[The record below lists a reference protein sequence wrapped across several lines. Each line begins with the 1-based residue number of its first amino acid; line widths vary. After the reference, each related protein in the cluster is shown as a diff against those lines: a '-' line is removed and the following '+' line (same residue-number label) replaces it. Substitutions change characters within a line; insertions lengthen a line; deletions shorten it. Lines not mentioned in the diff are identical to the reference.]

1 MLNTLERVST
11 DQTVLSGRLELTQV
25 ITLFWLRLT
34 CTYINVHLSAMK
46 LLAICDPSRYS
57 RPPLDV
63 PTFYQHASLHPAIDF
78 FHIPV
83 KNVLEQSPHST
94 RVKVAPVSG
103 GLDYDTFLELG
114 ANADESHDLGAFDL
128 IFCRTLKPF
137 PQNYLKQLQ
146 RWEKQTQFV
155 NSPTGIEAQIEP
167 EFLAQVASAFTPDMI
182 VTQNWAEALAF
193 FERHHTIVAKQF
205 NSCGGRGVFKI
216 WWGNNRFKVDNFIL
230 GLQEFTDFSQV
241 FAYLQGATHKPLQF
255 VRYLTRVGAGD
266 KRVVVVNGEIYG
278 AYLRRSKSGHWINN
292 VSSDGEC
299 FLAEVTEAEREAVEG
314 TVEQYRCRG
323 LMTLGYDF
331 LQDEEGTWRISEI
344 NAGNI
349 GGFARLELLTGEPVM
364 DRFLAWLI
372 EFNQATCHTA
382 VA

>member
-1 MLNTLERVST
+1 
-11 DQTVLSGRLELTQV
+11 
-25 ITLFWLRLT
+25 
-34 CTYINVHLSAMK
+34 MK

-63 PTFYQHASLHPAIDF
+63 PTFYQRASLHPAIHF
-78 FHIPV
+78 RHSPV
-83 KNVLEQSPHST
+83 EHVLAQSRYSNT
-94 RVKVAPVSG
+94 VRVAPVEG
-103 GLDYDTFLELG
+103 NLDYDAFLTLG
-114 ANADESHDLGAFDL
+114 DNAHESHDLSAFDL
-128 IFCRTLKPF
+128 VFCRTLKPF

-146 RWEKQTQFV
+146 RWEQYTRFV

-167 EFLAQVASAFTPDMI
+167 KFLSQVASAFTPEMI
-182 VTQNWAEALAF
+182 VTQNWAKALAF
-193 FERHHTIVAKQF
+193 FERHHTVVAKQF

-216 WWGNNRFKVDNFIL
+216 WYENNRFKVDNFSI
-230 GLQEFTDFSQV
+230 GLQEFANFSQA
-241 FAYLQGATHKPLQF
+241 FTYLQGTTHKPLQF
-255 VRYLTRVGAGD
+255 VRYLSRVGAGD

-278 AYLRRSKSGHWINN
+278 AYVRRSKSGHWINN

-299 FLAEVTEAEREAVEG
+299 FLADVTKAEREAIDG
-314 TVEQYRCRG
+314 TVEHYRRRG

-331 LQDEEGTWRISEI
+331 LQDEDGTWRISEI

-364 DRFLAWLI
+364 DRFLNWLI
-372 EFNQATCHTA
+372 EFTESNRRPA

>member
-1 MLNTLERVST
+1 
-11 DQTVLSGRLELTQV
+11 
-25 ITLFWLRLT
+25 
-34 CTYINVHLSAMK
+34 MK

-63 PTFYQHASLHPAIDF
+63 PTFYQRASLHSAIDF

-83 KNVLEQSPHST
+83 QNALTQSRHSST
-94 RVKVAPVSG
+94 VQVAPTEG
-103 GLDYDTFLELG
+103 NLDYDTFLDLG
-114 ANADESHDLGAFDL
+114 DNAHEDHDLSSFDL

-137 PQNYLKQLQ
+137 PRNYLTQLQ
-146 RWEKQTQFV
+146 RWEKHTQFV

-167 EFLAQVASAFTPDMI
+167 EFLSQAAGGFTPDII
-182 VTQNWAEALAF
+182 VTQHWTEALAF

-216 WWGNNRFKVDNFIL
+216 WYENHRFKVDNFTS
-230 GLQEFTDFSQV
+230 GLQEFTEFSQV
-241 FAYLQGATHKPLQF
+241 FTYLQGATNKPLQF

-278 AYLRRSKSGHWINN
+278 AYVRRSKSGHWINN
-292 VSSDGEC
+292 VSHDGEC
-299 FLAEVTEAEREAVEG
+299 FLSEVTEAEREAIDG
-314 TVEQYRCRG
+314 TVEHYRRRG

-349 GGFARLELLTGEPVM
+349 GGFARLELLTGKPVM
-364 DRFLAWLI
+364 DQFLNWLI
-372 EFNQATCHTA
+372 EFAESRHCPA